1 MSEQITA
8 VFEELRSSVETTTV
22 KVGDLTLTSNT
33 GADAIQKAPIVE
45 EDTGIRCVRVGDMT
59 NNRPVH
65 EWGFCKIEPEIFRQ
79 YQLHKDDII
88 CTRTATLGINRL
100 IHEDLDAVYN
110 NGLIRITLDKTKVVP
125 LFLYRQLQLPD
136 FANYIDK
143 ISGESS
149 TRPNMKMNNFLN
161 YSFDLPELEE
171 QQKIVN
177 QIVDLYSMQQK
188 LIKEN
193 KKLVDIRDALLPQ
206 LMSGELDVLNLEI

>member
-8 VFEELRSSVETTTV
+8 VFEELRASVETKSV
-22 KVGDLTLTSNT
+22 KVGDLILTSNT

-59 NNRPVH
+59 NDRPVH
-65 EWGFCKIEPEIFRQ
+65 EWGFSKVEPDIFKQ
-79 YQLHKDDII
+79 YQLHKDDIL
-88 CTRTATLGINRL
+88 CTRTATLGVNRL
-100 IHEDLDAVYN
+100 INEDLDAVYN

-136 FANYIDK
+136 FANYIAR

-149 TRPNMKMNNFLN
+149 TRPNMKMNYFLD
-161 YSFDLPELEE
+161 YTFELPELNE
-171 QQKIVN
+171 QQRIVA
-177 QIVDLYSMQQK
+177 QIIASYEMQQK

-193 KKLVDIRDALLPQ
+193 KELAELRDSLLPK
-206 LMSGELDVLNLEI
+206 LMSGELDVSDLNI